1 VLLPERDGVARAASG
16 HLTPSLLARELE
28 QLGRPEVPV
37 YIYHMK
43 PPHVEAIAEELAG
56 LGGRL
61 EMLHQGRTYTLG
73 REGTTVAHDANEAGA
88 GGTPPTGGPV
98 GAEGRRR
105 GCASAPGARGLWIIC
120 PGCREMIYRKEVE
133 RNQRVCPKCSHH
145 FRIGALDR
153 VRLLVD
159 EGSFIP
165 HDERLA
171 PEDPLRFKD
180 TRRYAD
186 RARDAGR
193 KSGRTEA
200 VLSGEGQSAVA
211 RCRSARLSSTSW
223 AGAWAAL
230 PGSASPAPRSGPAS
244 GAPRSSSSPARAGE
258 DAGGPL
264 LADADGEN
272 RCRARAA
279 RQGPPALPLD
289 PRRPDDWRVSAS
301 FAMLGTSSS
310 PSRGRSSASPARG

>member
-1 VLLPERDGVARAASG
+1 
-16 HLTPSLLARELE
+16 
-28 QLGRPEVPV
+28 
-37 YIYHMK
+37 
-43 PPHVEAIAEELAG
+43 
-56 LGGRL
+56 
-61 EMLHQGRTYTLG
+61 
-73 REGTTVAHDANEAGA
+73 VAHDANEAGA
-88 GGTPPTGGPV
+88 GGTPPTGGP
-98 GAEGRRR
+98 GRGRKAD
-105 GCASAPGARGLWIIC
+105 GGGARPPRVPEGLWIIC

-200 VLSGEGQSAVA
+200 VLSGEGAIGGRPLQICAFEFDFM
-211 RCRSARLSSTSW
+211 
-223 AGAWAAL
+223 G
-230 PGSASPAPRSGPAS
+230 GSMGSV
-244 GAPRSSSSPARAGE
+244 AGE
-258 DAGGPL
+258 
-264 LADADGEN
+264 
-272 RCRARAA
+272 RIARAA
-279 RQGPPALPLD
+279 ERACERRTPLVIVSCSGGARMQEGLFSLMQMAKTAAALARLGKARLPYLSILAD
-289 PRRPDDWRVSAS
+289 PTTGGVSAS
-301 FAMLGTSSS
+301 FAMLGDVIIAEPRALIGFAGPRVIEQTIGGKLPEGFQRSEFLLAHGLVDLVVERARLRDTV
-310 PSRGRSSASPARG
+310 SRLLEFFAS